1 MDLLRRA
8 SSGPVRI
15 RGTVVSRS
23 TVGIGSNRGCLSAHR
38 REPGHELHSSCE
50 RRTDVQAES
59 LAHHSA
65 APNAAKSLSSQAP
78 NIGSSPLLV
87 GSHPVP
93 CKTHWGSP
101 YACSD
106 LGFRQFYCKYFNRGP
121 RGTIPREGGQ
131 RFSHLLS
138 WQPGR
143 SALNCAFHSNYECER
158 SPSFSA
164 SRAGFQERHCIATFP
179 PSAGLRRRKQGSAQL
194 YVHPKPGD
202 GQETTTSLHGSCF
215 RSRLGLSKSSKSRQ
229 PLHDERH
236 PLFRIRA
243 FSLAIAAVC
252 FVPLIIDE
260 DTPIGFDG
268 GGELLSCNSE
278 SLVGTSSGANN
289 TVAIN
294 DENEPGETNSSSGR
308 LFEIAVL
315 QRRLRSFQQRL
326 TRYTSQLL
334 LVGCGGYSGS
344 EYTDAHYLWGA
355 VWQRFLFLWAAS
367 RNASEVANFAVMK
380 ECNANKK
387 TIPSAAD
394 AGLSQSEDALQEQN
408 IERDATA
415 NAAAKEST
423 EPRDISTNQE
433 IFAGHASKT
442 TVRTSYAQKAIHVAA
457 EAAHCGVVPPSQW
470 TKEPELLEK
479 NTNCRQAGDEAG
491 FSLGGIASWFR
502 PLGFFFG
509 MAASVCQRL
518 LYVVPLAFSAAVA
531 AFWLLLLPIVSSAL
545 HFCGLESEKVVHW
558 ESVAQRELEEVI
570 FTAVTAAASAAGPTY
585 VKFLQARAVHVSCC
599 IVSFPLP
606 LICLLFLIIESRTGV
621 VGVEGLGWLQ
631 TAVQPF
637 AYPRAALLLRE
648 QFGEDVEEHL
658 VLDPTPIGCG
668 CIAQVYRA
676 YLLLSAG
683 ASDQSKRFFLDHAF
697 VLGGSTLKSVDSKP
711 EEGGKLPPVAVAVK
725 IMRPGVREAM
735 EFDLYIMLMLASALQ
750 WLPAFD
756 FVAIKNSVEEFAT
769 AMRRQ
774 LDFGLEEHHLK
785 RFRNSFGLPSLSI
798 PDDVVPIRNKCRR
811 MREPTHEATPAV
823 DPQTKGQHNSFIGSL
838 SRKILGMR
846 RQVTFPYPFESL
858 SSSEVL
864 VMTLEPGFTLN
875 ELLKTR
881 VKLKGTKQGQP
892 KTNMAKSQWDAL
904 ISNTPTGGGTQDAG
918 GSLNSAAKRII
929 EMVFLDNFFHG
940 DMHSGNLL
948 CRFAR
953 SSKERRSSYYL
964 MPVSFK
970 GPLELV
976 VLDCGLAASL
986 KQADRVNFV
995 TLLEAVRRK
1004 HGRDADQ
1011 VHVNNNEIY
1020 MTALVN
1026 EDSHL
1031 RVFVKPSTGVAM
1043 LQRARKNAC
1052 KDKEGFFSEVEA
1064 LINEYHFEEGKS
1076 MQMSHVRFTSLMS
1089 RMLALS
1095 KKYSV
1100 ELDPSFVSIVVAMS
1114 VLEGVGAQL
1123 CPDADVLRTALPYS
1137 CMASK
1142 LLGCA
1147 SEA

>member
-585 VKFLQARAVHVSCC
+585 VKFLQWIATR
-599 IVSFPLP
+599 PD
-606 LICLLFLIIESRTGV
+606 LFHESLCSRCAK
-621 VGVEGLGWLQ
+621 LQ

-929 EMVFLDNFFHG
+929 ELIFPVLPDAPRTLV
-940 DMHSGNLL
+940 SP
-948 CRFAR
+948 
-953 SSKERRSSYYL
+953 E
-964 MPVSFK
+964 PVSLD

-1004 HGRDADQ
+1004 HGRDA
-1011 VHVNNNEIY
+1011 
-1020 MTALVN
+1020 
-1026 EDSHL
+1026 
-1031 RVFVKPSTGVAM
+1031 GVAM

-1064 LINEYHFEEGKS
+1064 LINEYHFE
-1076 MQMSHVRFTSLMS
+1076 
-1089 RMLALS
+1089 
-1095 KKYSV
+1095 
-1100 ELDPSFVSIVVAMS
+1100 IVVAMS